1 MSAGID
7 VISAASGRAVDLTD
21 GQGEAYVVVGPDS
34 GAEFRTMAVVRLA
47 DGASTVTMTHP
58 DEAVWYIVRG
68 GGTARPDEGEEL
80 ELDEGSM
87 VHVEPG
93 AAYALAAG
101 PEGLEAIGGPSP
113 PDPDFGTDA
122 APRREGARVRRF
134 HRDKPALKVPMISS
148 DARLVVFPGVGAESA
163 NMNYV
168 RLEPGEENVPHVH
181 PESEDTI
188 FILAGKGTVCDH
200 DSGVVQEFEAGDVI
214 HVPVGLKHA
223 VRADRGVEIVSV
235 GGPCPPDRGMLERAA
250 AAAAEAADAD
260 AG

>member
-1 MSAGID
+1 
-7 VISAASGRAVDLTD
+7 VLSAAAGQPVDLTE
-21 GQGEAYVVVGPDS
+21 GGGEAFVVVGPHT
-34 GAEFRTMAVVRLA
+34 GAEHRTMALVRLG
-47 DGASTVTMTHP
+47 DGEATATMTHP
-58 DEAVWYIVRG
+58 DEAAWYVVG
-68 GGTARPDEGEEL
+68 GAGVARPEVGEEL
-80 ELDEGSM
+80 VLDEGSM

-93 AAYALAAG
+93 AAYALVAG
-101 PEGLEAIGGPSP
+101 PEGLEVVGGPSP
-113 PDPDFGTDA
+113 PDPGFGTDA
-122 APRREGARVRRF
+122 APRREGARVRKF
-134 HRDKPALKVPMISS
+134 HRDKPALRVPMISS

-168 RLEPGEENVPHVH
+168 RLQPGEENTPHLH

-200 DSGVVQEFEAGDVI
+200 DNDVVQEFEAGDVI
-214 HVPVGLKHA
+214 HVPIGLTHA

-250 AAAAEAADAD
+250 AAAAAEATD

>member
-1 MSAGID
+1 MSDGIE
-7 VISAASGRAVDLTD
+7 VISAASGQPVDLVE
-21 GQGEAYVVVGPDS
+21 GQGEAYVVVGPHS

-47 DGASTVTMTHP
+47 DGASTVTLTHP
-58 DEAVWYIVRG
+58 DEAVWYVVRG
-68 GGTARPDEGEEL
+68 AGTARPEDGEEL

-101 PEGLEAIGGPSP
+101 AEGIELIGGPSP
-113 PDPDFGTDA
+113 QDPDLGTDS
-122 APRREGARVRRF
+122 APRRAGARVRKF
-134 HRDKPALKVPMISS
+134 HRDKPALKMPIISS

-168 RLEPGEENVPHVH
+168 RLEPGEENVPHIH

-188 FILAGKGTVCDH
+188 FILAGKGTVRDH
-200 DSGVVQEFEAGDVI
+200 DSDTVREFEAGDVI
-214 HVPVGLKHA
+214 HVPVGRKHA
-223 VRADRGVEIVSV
+223 VRADRGAEIVSV

-250 AAAAEAADAD
+250 AAAAES
-260 AG
+260 

>member
-1 MSAGID
+1 MSDGID
-7 VISAASGRAVDLTD
+7 VISAASGQPLDLTD
-21 GQGEAYVVVGPDS
+21 GQGEAYVVVGPHS
-34 GAEFRTMAVVRLA
+34 GAEYRTMAVVRLDEGVTTA
-47 DGASTVTMTHP
+47 TMTHP
-58 DEAVWYIVRG
+58 GEAVWYVVRG
-68 GGTARPDEGEEL
+68 AGVARPEGGEEL
-80 ELDEGSM
+80 ELDEGAM

-101 PEGLEAIGGPSP
+101 PAGLELIGGPAP
-113 PDPDFGTDA
+113 QDPELGTDS

-168 RLEPGEENVPHVH
+168 RLEPGEENVPHIH

-200 DSGVVQEFEAGDVI
+200 DNDVVQEFEAGDVI
-214 HVPVGLKHA
+214 HVPIGVKHA

-235 GGPCPPDRGMLERAA
+235 GGPCPPDRGMLKRA
-250 AAAAEAADAD
+250 AAAAEA
-260 AG
+260 G

>member
-1 MSAGID
+1 
-7 VISAASGRAVDLTD
+7 
-21 GQGEAYVVVGPDS
+21 
-34 GAEFRTMAVVRLA
+34 
-47 DGASTVTMTHP
+47 
-58 DEAVWYIVRG
+58 
-68 GGTARPDEGEEL
+68 
-80 ELDEGSM
+80 
-87 VHVEPG
+87 
-93 AAYALAAG
+93 
-101 PEGLEAIGGPSP
+101 
-113 PDPDFGTDA
+113 
-122 APRREGARVRRF
+122 
-134 HRDKPALKVPMISS
+134 MISS

-214 HVPVGLKHA
+214 HVPIGRKHA
-223 VRADRGVEIVSV
+223 VRADRGAEVVSV

-250 AAAAEAADAD
+250 AAAK

>member
-1 MSAGID
+1 MSDGID
-7 VISAASGRAVDLTD
+7 VISAASGQPLDLTA
-21 GQGEAYVVVGPDS
+21 GEREAYVVVGPHS
-34 GAEFRTMAVVRLA
+34 GAEHRTMAVVRLP
-47 DGASTVTMTHP
+47 DGAATATLTHP
-58 DEAVWYIVRG
+58 GEAVWYVVRG
-68 GGTARPDEGEEL
+68 GGTARAEDGEDL

-93 AAYALAAG
+93 AAYALVAG
-101 PEGLEAIGGPSP
+101 PDGLEAIGGPSP
-113 PDPDFGTDA
+113 QDPDLGTDS

-168 RLEPGEENVPHVH
+168 RLEPGEENVPHIH

-188 FILAGKGTVCDH
+188 FILAGRGTVCDH
-200 DSGVVQEFEAGDVI
+200 DSDVVQEFEAGDVI

-250 AAAAEAADAD
+250 AAAAD

>member
-1 MSAGID
+1 MSDGID
-7 VISAASGRAVDLTD
+7 VISAAAGEPLDLIE
-21 GQGEAYVVVGPDS
+21 GGGEAYVVVGPRS

-47 DGASTVTMTHP
+47 DGASTATLTHP
-58 DEAVWYIVRG
+58 GEAVWYVVRG
-68 GGTARPDEGEEL
+68 GGIARPEDGEEL

-101 PEGLEAIGGPSP
+101 PDGLEVIGGPSP
-113 PDPDFGTDA
+113 QDPDLGTDS
-122 APRREGARVRRF
+122 APRREGARVRKF
-134 HRDKPALKVPMISS
+134 HRDRPAMKVPMISS

-168 RLEPGEENVPHVH
+168 RLEPGEENVPHIH

-200 DSGVVQEFEAGDVI
+200 DSDIVQEFEAGDMI

-235 GGPCPPDRGMLERAA
+235 GGPCPPDRSMLERARA
-250 AAAAEAADAD
+250 AADA
-260 AG
+260 G

>member
-1 MSAGID
+1 MSDGID
-7 VISAASGRAVDLTD
+7 VISAASGQPLDLIE
-21 GQGEAYVVVGPDS
+21 GGGEAYVVVGPDS
-34 GAEFRTMAVVRLA
+34 GAEFRTMAVVRLG
-47 DGASTVTMTHP
+47 DGASTVTLTHP
-58 DEAVWYIVRG
+58 DEAVWYVVRG
-68 GGTARPDEGEEL
+68 AGVARPEDGEEL

-101 PEGLEAIGGPSP
+101 PEGLEVIGGPSP
-113 PDPDFGTDA
+113 QDPDLGTDS
-122 APRREGARVRRF
+122 APRREGARVRKF

-168 RLEPGEENVPHVH
+168 RLEPGEENTPHLH

-200 DSGVVQEFEAGDVI
+200 DSDVVQEFEAGDVI
-214 HVPVGLKHA
+214 HVPVGLTHA

-250 AAAAEAADAD
+250 AAAAAQTAD

>member
-1 MSAGID
+1 MSGGIE
-7 VISAASGRAVDLTD
+7 VLSAAAGQPVDL
-21 GQGEAYVVVGPDS
+21 GEGGGEAFVVVGPHT
-34 GAEFRTMAVVRLA
+34 GAEYRTMALVRLGG
-47 DGASTVTMTHP
+47 GAATATMTHP
-58 DEAVWYIVRG
+58 DEAAWYVVG
-68 GGTARPDEGEEL
+68 GSGVARPEVGEEL

-93 AAYALAAG
+93 AAYALVAG
-101 PEGLEAIGGPSP
+101 PEGLEVVGGPSP
-113 PDPDFGTDA
+113 PDPDFGTDV
-122 APRREGARVRRF
+122 APRREGARVRKF
-134 HRDKPALKVPMISS
+134 HRDKPALRVPMISS

-168 RLEPGEENVPHVH
+168 RLQPGEENTPHLH

-214 HVPVGLKHA
+214 HVPIGLTHA

-250 AAAAEAADAD
+250 AAAAGQATD

>member
-1 MSAGID
+1 MSDGIE
-7 VISAASGRAVDLTD
+7 VISASSGEPLDLVE
-21 GQGEAYVVVGPDS
+21 GEGESYVVVGLHS
-34 GAEFRTMAVVRLA
+34 GAEYRTIAVVRLA
-47 DGASTVTMTHP
+47 DGAATATMTHP
-58 DEAVWYIVRG
+58 DEAVWYVVRG
-68 GGTARPDEGEEL
+68 GGTARPEEGEDL

-101 PEGLEAIGGPSP
+101 PEGLEVIGGPAP
-113 PDPDFGTDA
+113 HDPDFGTA
-122 APRREGARVRRF
+122 TAPRRAGARVRRF

-181 PESEDTI
+181 PDSEDTI

-200 DSGVVQEFEAGDVI
+200 DHDVVQEFEAGDVI

-235 GGPCPPDRGMLERAA
+235 GGPCPPDRGMLELAA
-250 AAAAEAADAD
+250 GAAG

>member
-1 MSAGID
+1 MSDGID
-7 VISAASGRAVDLTD
+7 VISASSGQPLDLIE
-21 GQGEAYVVVGPDS
+21 GEGESYVVVGPHS
-34 GAEFRTMAVVRLA
+34 GAEYRTIAVVRLA
-47 DGASTVTMTHP
+47 DGATTATMTHP
-58 DEAVWYIVRG
+58 DEAVWYVVRG
-68 GGTARPDEGEEL
+68 GGTARPEEGEEL

-101 PEGLEAIGGPSP
+101 PEGLEVIGGPAP
-113 PDPDFGTDA
+113 HDPDFGTA
-122 APRREGARVRRF
+122 TAPRRAGARVRRF

-181 PESEDTI
+181 PDSEDTI
-188 FILAGKGTVCDH
+188 FILAGRGTVCDH
-200 DSGVVQEFEAGDVI
+200 DHDVVQEFEAGDVI

-235 GGPCPPDRGMLERAA
+235 GGPCPPDRGMLELAA
-250 AAAAEAADAD
+250 GASAA
-260 AG
+260 G

>member
-1 MSAGID
+1 MSDGID
-7 VISAASGRAVDLTD
+7 VISAASGAPLDLIE
-21 GQGEAYVVVGPDS
+21 GEGEAYAVVGPHS
-34 GAEFRTMAVVRLA
+34 GASYRTMAVVRLGE
-47 DGASTVTMTHP
+47 GAATATMTHP
-58 DEAVWYIVRG
+58 DEAVWYVVRG
-68 GGTARPDEGEEL
+68 EGVARPEGGEEL

-101 PEGLEAIGGPSP
+101 PAGLEVIGGPAP
-113 PDPDFGTDA
+113 HDPDFGTDA
-122 APRREGARVRRF
+122 APRRAGARVRRF
-134 HRDKPALKVPMISS
+134 HRDRPALKVPMISS

-214 HVPVGLKHA
+214 HVPVGRKHA
-223 VRADRGVEIVSV
+223 VRADRGAEVVSV

-250 AAAAEAADAD
+250 AAAK